1 MCVYIYIHIYMCVC
15 VYIHICVHTCILI
28 NFFRPVLDLQKNY
41 DIEFPYPASIFPIII
56 IFH

>member
-1 MCVYIYIHIYMCVC
+1 MCVC